1 MYPPIQWWQWA
12 DEPAINYP
20 AAVSFRLCRWSLCF
34 SWKKIAETKQLYYQ
48 ALNDSQVGWREGTED
63 VTPFIKYLLQ
73 IIIAAYRDFEERI
86 DIVDQKSTAVD
97 QVHEAINMKI
107 GKFTKSEIIE
117 LCPGLSRSAVEKSL
131 RELVEKNVIV
141 KRGVGRGT
149 YYLRSDSFV

>member
-1 MYPPIQWWQWA
+1 M
-12 DEPAINYP
+12 
-20 AAVSFRLCRWSLCF
+20 
-34 SWKKIAETKQLYYQ
+34 
-48 ALNDSQVGWREGTED
+48 
-63 VTPFIKYLLQ
+63 
-73 IIIAAYRDFEERI
+73 
-86 DIVDQKSTAVD
+86 DQKSTAVD